1 MEFRTMFQ
9 AMEDKATTANPF
21 SKELMDEI
29 FKISANNDEL
39 LISRESK
46 CLEFKENFGWASLGK
61 YAKSMAAFAN
71 TSGGYIVFGVKN
83 SPHIPKGLNDKY
95 LAVFESL
102 DPEKLTQGLN
112 ELFSPEIVW
121 EHGVYE
127 FNQRKFGIIY
137 TYQSKYKPVVCIKSQ
152 NDLFNEG
159 DIYYRYRGRSQRIK
173 YPELRKLLDDIRIR
187 EEQLWLSHLREIATI
202 GVDNVGIFNLSN
214 GTTTMGNGAQ
224 FIIDENL
231 LSSIK
236 FIKEGEFNERI
247 GAPAIKIIGEAIG
260 TSKLITMK
268 GKPTILHA
276 KGIRLQDIILDFL
289 GQKKIQSPLEYILQI
304 CNETTANLPL
314 YYYQK
319 LAQKTNE
326 ELIIAIQSSSIS
338 RSAAKSNLIKR
349 LRENKTFHTKCSF
362 LGSTAAQERKNICQK
377 IENNEVVDFSNENN
391 VLRTCECILSME
403 PNQITENSTKLCKIM
418 ESVFVQAYE
427 RSKATVSTK
436 IRQTICWLDEAM
448 FKQQQN

>member
-1 MEFRTMFQ
+1 
-9 AMEDKATTANPF
+9 
-21 SKELMDEI
+21 
-29 FKISANNDEL
+29 
-39 LISRESK
+39 
-46 CLEFKENFGWASLGK
+46 
-61 YAKSMAAFAN
+61 
-71 TSGGYIVFGVKN
+71 
-83 SPHIPKGLNDKY
+83 
-95 LAVFESL
+95 
-102 DPEKLTQGLN
+102 
-112 ELFSPEIVW
+112 
-121 EHGVYE
+121 
-127 FNQRKFGIIY
+127 
-137 TYQSKYKPVVCIKSQ
+137 
-152 NDLFNEG
+152 
-159 DIYYRYRGRSQRIK
+159 
-173 YPELRKLLDDIRIR
+173 
-187 EEQLWLSHLREIATI
+187 
-202 GVDNVGIFNLSN
+202 
-214 GTTTMGNGAQ
+214 
-224 FIIDENL
+224 
-231 LSSIK
+231 
-236 FIKEGEFNERI
+236 
-247 GAPAIKIIGEAIG
+247 
-260 TSKLITMK
+260 MK

-314 YYYQK
+314 HYYQK

-349 LRENKTFHTKCSF
+349 LRENKTFHTKCRF

-427 RSKATVSTK
+427 RSKATVSAK